1 MKLWNKEAS
10 ALASTKDLAEISAHA
25 PQSSRHT
32 AIRQLHLGTVRD
44 GIQLALRNIPTVALV
59 TEPFWQQG
67 DLIALSSGM
76 PDIPRVRLPHPIAG
90 SSAGEMAHLLMRLLR
105 ALSQC

>member
-1 MKLWNKEAS
+1 M
-10 ALASTKDLAEISAHA
+10 
-25 PQSSRHT
+25 
-32 AIRQLHLGTVRD
+32 RD
-44 GIQLALRNIPTVALV
+44 GIQLALRDIPTVALV

-90 SSAGEMAHLLMRLLR
+90 SSASEMMALADEITPRLIAVLQGEELGDNVPVGAG
-105 ALSQC
+105 SGN